1 MTCLVLSPIRNSA
14 LEGPAT
20 SSAFGW
26 DLIGR
31 VLALSV
37 TDMEKLLFYPSCF
50 SFARWTVSATRLVF
64 WLALPVL
71 MFLLAGFL
79 IVEKLAEFPN
89 LQNDKGQIQ
98 SSPNTGLKS
107 KSSDNPST
115 SKHKWQRG
123 AARYTMQV

>member
-1 MTCLVLSPIRNSA
+1 MTSLVLSPLRNSA

-20 SSAFGW
+20 SSAIGW

-50 SFARWTVSATRLVF
+50 SFACGTVSATGRVF
-64 WLALPVL
+64 WFALPVL

-79 IVEKLAEFPN
+79 IVENLAGFSQPAE
-89 LQNDKGQIQ
+89 
-98 SSPNTGLKS
+98 
-107 KSSDNPST
+107 
-115 SKHKWQRG
+115 
-123 AARYTMQV
+123 